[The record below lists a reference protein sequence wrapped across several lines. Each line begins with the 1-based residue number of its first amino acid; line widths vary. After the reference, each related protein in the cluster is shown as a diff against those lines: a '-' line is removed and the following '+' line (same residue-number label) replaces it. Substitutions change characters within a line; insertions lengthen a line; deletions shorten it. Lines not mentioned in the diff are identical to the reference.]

1 MCAKIPDQQAQRPL
15 FVLLGVQPSVL
26 SGYSEQQINSGE
38 GQQGAEPKLFKCGVF
53 F

>member
-1 MCAKIPDQQAQRPL
+1 MPANILQAHHPL
-15 FVLLGVQPSVL
+15 FVLLWVQLCVL
-26 SGYSEQQINSGE
+26 SGYSEQQINGGE